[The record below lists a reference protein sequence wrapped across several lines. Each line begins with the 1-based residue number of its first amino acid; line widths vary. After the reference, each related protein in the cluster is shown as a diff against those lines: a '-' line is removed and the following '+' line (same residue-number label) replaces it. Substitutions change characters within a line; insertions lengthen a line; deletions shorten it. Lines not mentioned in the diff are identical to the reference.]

1 MGKSPYINK
10 ANEVVLTAQRD
21 LSRWKPFCCG
31 ALQGKED
38 KQTKKD
44 PAGVHEMRWRD
55 STGTQIKKKGQREMG
70 RKNRRQ
76 AGRRNPWVKNVTTP
90 TPNYHG
96 DQHLNRVS
104 TERQLLQ
111 CKKKKSNQIKLL
123 AVYHW
128 INHSSFKLSKT
139 FSICLPKPNT
149 VTLTCLC
156 MRNLNNSYQI
166 DIQWLQKDV

>member
-55 STGTQIKKKGQREMG
+55 STGTQIKKKGTERDGTKEQTTGREEKPMSE
-70 RKNRRQ
+70 K
-76 AGRRNPWVKNVTTP
+76 RNHSNTKL
-90 TPNYHG
+90 PNYHG

-123 AVYHW
+123 AVYH
-128 INHSSFKLSKT
+128 
-139 FSICLPKPNT
+139 
-149 VTLTCLC
+149 
-156 MRNLNNSYQI
+156 
-166 DIQWLQKDV
+166 